1 MSRFAS
7 FYGIVGLILLLFA
20 GIAYFITRD
29 FSSYVFAH
37 TIVGALAVIAF
48 LASAKGSFSTFF
60 GERSTK
66 YGVSAVFY
74 VLLFLGILV
83 AVNFLSARH
92 HHRFDLTESG
102 LYSLSPQTLGILQ
115 HLDKALVVNA
125 FVEAGADPQLRE
137 LLDSYHYASD
147 KVTFSIIDPDKQP
160 DLAEK
165 YKISAVPAI
174 HLQYGDRSN
183 VVNKLTEEELTNG
196 IIKVTR
202 SEKKTI
208 YFLEGHGEPSIDD
221 VGEPKGYGQIKNALD
236 NESYEVK
243 KLVLSEGA
251 AVPDDASLLIV
262 GGAER
267 SLLPHETQAIDAYL
281 KREKGG
287 HALFLLNPRVTP
299 ELVAYLQA
307 WGVKV
312 GDDVI
317 VDEQIQLLK
326 GRTFTL
332 TPFVTTYGAHPIT
345 EELSRRGT
353 SALTT
358 YGISRSVEPQQDGKK
373 GLTAVSLAKT
383 GPNSWAET
391 DLESVFQKQTARLD
405 ETDRHGPISL
415 VVAVTANLKEMGLD
429 HDGTSRLVVFGNAVF
444 ANNQFLGQYF
454 NRDLIM
460 NTINWLG
467 GEEGLIS
474 VRAHTMRA
482 SRVQFTA
489 QQGTLIFY
497 LSVLILPEL
506 LLIAGL
512 AVWWQR
518 R

>member
-7 FYGIVGLILLLFA
+7 FYGVVGVILLLFG

-29 FSSYVFAH
+29 FSGYVFVH
-37 TIVGALAVIAF
+37 MIIGVIAIITF
-48 LASAKGSFSTFF
+48 AVSAKGSLSTFF

-66 YGVSAVFY
+66 YGVSAALY
-74 VLLFLGILV
+74 AALFVGILIF
-83 AVNFLSARH
+83 VNFLSVRH
-92 HHRFDLTESG
+92 HYRFDLTESG
-102 LYSLSPQTLGILQ
+102 VYSLSPQTVGILQ
-115 HLDKALVVNA
+115 RLDQPLIVNA
-125 FVEAGADPQLRE
+125 FVEAGSDPQLRE
-137 LLDSYHYASD
+137 LLASYRYISD

-165 YKISAVPAI
+165 HQITTVPAI
-174 HLQYGDRSN
+174 HLQYSDRSN
-183 VVNKLTEEELTNG
+183 IVNKLTEEELTNG

-202 SEKKTI
+202 AEKKTI
-208 YFLEGHGEPSIDD
+208 YFLEGHGEPSIDEIND
-221 VGEPKGYGQIKNALD
+221 PKGYGQIKNTLD

-243 KLVLSEGA
+243 KLVLSEDA
-251 AVPDDASLLIV
+251 AIPDDANLVIV

-267 SLLPHETQAIDAYL
+267 SLLPHETQALDAYL
-281 KREKGG
+281 KKDSGR
-287 HALFLLNPRVTP
+287 HALFLLNPRATP
-299 ELVAYLQA
+299 ELTAYLA
-307 WGVKV
+307 DWGVQI
-312 GDDVI
+312 GNDVI

-332 TPFVTTYGAHPIT
+332 TPFVTTYGMHKIT

-353 SALTT
+353 AALTT
-358 YGISRSVEPQQDGKK
+358 YGISRSVESRQDGKK
-373 GLTAVSLAKT
+373 GIIVVTLAKT

-405 ETDRHGPISL
+405 EQDRRGPISL
-415 VVAVTANLKEMGLD
+415 AVAVTANLKDMGLD
-429 HDGTSRLVVFGNAVF
+429 KDGVSRLAVFGNAVF
-444 ANNQFLGQYF
+444 ANNQFIDQYF
-454 NRDLIM
+454 NRDLLM
-460 NTINWLG
+460 NTISWLI

-474 VRAHTMRA
+474 VRARTMRA

>member
-7 FYGIVGLILLLFA
+7 FYGVVGVILLLF
-20 GIAYFITRD
+20 GGLAYFITRD
-29 FSSYVFAH
+29 FSPYVFAH
-37 TIVGALAVIAF
+37 ILIGVTAIITF
-48 LASAKGSFSTFF
+48 IISAKGSLSTFF

-66 YGVSAVFY
+66 YGASAAFY
-74 VLLFLGILV
+74 AALFVGILIF
-83 AVNFLSARH
+83 VNFLAARH

-102 LYSLSPQTLGILQ
+102 VYSLSPQTVGILK
-115 HLDKALVVNA
+115 HLDKPLVVNA
-125 FVEAGADPQLRE
+125 FVEAGSDPQLRE
-137 LLDSYHYASD
+137 LLESYRYISD
-147 KVTFSIIDPDKQP
+147 KFTFSIIDPDKHP

-165 YKISAVPAI
+165 HKITTIPAI
-174 HLQYGDRSN
+174 HLQYGNHSN
-183 VVNKLTEEELTNG
+183 IVNKLTEEELTNG

-202 SEKKTI
+202 TEKKTI
-208 YFLEGHGEPSIDD
+208 YFLEGHGEPNIDD
-221 VGEPKGYGQIKNALD
+221 MNDPKGYGQIKNAL
-236 NESYEVK
+236 NSESYEVK

-251 AVPDDASLLIV
+251 AIPDDANLVII

-281 KREKGG
+281 KKDKGG
-287 HALFLLNPRVTP
+287 HALFLLNPRATP
-299 ELVAYLQA
+299 ELVAYLA
-307 WGVKV
+307 NWGVQV
-312 GDDVI
+312 GNDVI

-326 GRTFTL
+326 GRTYTL
-332 TPFVTTYGAHPIT
+332 TPFVTTYGVHKIT
-345 EELSRRGT
+345 AELSRRGT

-358 YGISRSVEPQQDGKK
+358 YGISRSVEARQDGKK
-373 GLTAVSLAKT
+373 GLTVVSLAKT

-391 DLESVFQKQTARLD
+391 DLEGVFQKQTARLD
-405 ETDRHGPISL
+405 GQDRRGPISL
-415 VVAVTANLKEMGLD
+415 AVAITANLKDMGLNNT
-429 HDGTSRLVVFGNAVF
+429 GVSRIAVFGNAVF
-444 ANNQFLGQYF
+444 ADNQFLGQYF
-454 NRDLIM
+454 NRDLLM
-460 NTINWLG
+460 NTVSWLI

-474 VRAHTMRA
+474 VRPRTLRA